1 MDADAEA
8 GLSPVRHFARALFTE
23 DAIYGL
29 ILVSGMIVIS
39 AQVQGQPWAAFFTV
53 LVTVVVFWIAHVYSQ
68 ALALYARHRANHN
81 LWRAIGDAM
90 YKARGMLV
98 VSVPALVLL
107 LAGSAEVVDDELA
120 LTTALV
126 VNVVLLALV
135 GWIAVARWSTSFWAR
150 TGGALLTAAFGLV
163 LTVLKA
169 FVHH

>member
-1 MDADAEA
+1 MDADPDAN
-8 GLSPVRHFARALFTE
+8 LSPVRHLARTLFTE

-39 AQVQGQPWAAFFTV
+39 AQIEGDPWAAFVTV

-68 ALALYARHRANHN
+68 ALALYARHRVDHN
-81 LWRAIGDAM
+81 LRRAIGEAM

-98 VSVPALVLL
+98 VAVPALLLL
-107 LAGSAEVVDDELA
+107 LAGVTEVIDDDVA

-126 VNVVLLALV
+126 VNVVLLAIV
-135 GWIAVARWSTSFWAR
+135 GWIAVARWSPSLWAR
-150 TGGALLTAAFGLV
+150 TGGAVLTAAFGLI
-163 LTVLKA
+163 LTALKA